1 VGHSPTGTS
10 FSGFPLGPVGAM
22 FGHVPAHPPQQRT
35 SNRVR
40 RTSAFRTCASRGTAH
55 ILIPDA
61 DEQLTW
67 VRVRLHG
74 LQSSPRRT
82 GPRCCDS
89 EHSNSDR
96 MRRSAHIR
104 IVRPP
109 STKVGGFQRPHAGA
123 VCCALRSSPGVNK
136 FRSVAKPPRRLGLR
150 SSWPNL
156 ICAVN

>member
-1 VGHSPTGTS
+1 MGHSPTGTS

-104 IVRPP
+104 IVSRLTPR
-109 STKVGGFQRPHAGA
+109 FWRLGA
-123 VCCALRSSPGVNK
+123 SPCWRARRSSPGVNK